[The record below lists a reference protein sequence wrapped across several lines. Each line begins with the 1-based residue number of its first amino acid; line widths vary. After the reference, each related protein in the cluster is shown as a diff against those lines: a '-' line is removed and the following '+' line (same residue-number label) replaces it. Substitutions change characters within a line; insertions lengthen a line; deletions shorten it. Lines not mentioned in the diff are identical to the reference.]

1 MGDTIKVSLVK
12 SPIGRNKRVR
22 EVLTGLGLT
31 KLHKTVELK
40 NTPATRGMIEKVV
53 YMVKVEA

>member
-12 SPIGRNKRVR
+12 SAIGRNKKIRQI
-22 EVLTGLGLT
+22 LTGLGLT

-53 YMVKVEA
+53 YMLKVEG